1 VHASDEE
8 IERAYAAYLAALSAH
23 YRAVGQPP
31 RETVAAREQVLA
43 RYESMPKDG
52 ATGISFD

>member
-23 YRAVGQPP
+23 YRAARAEP
-31 RETVAAREQVLA
+31 REVIAAPEQVLT
-43 RYESMPKDG
+43 RYQSMLKDG
-52 ATGISFD
+52 VAGISFD